1 MVMSLFHSVSDLIG
15 HTPLLQLHKL
25 DTGPCSLFLKLENQN
40 PGGSIK
46 DRVALSMINEAER
59 QGKLAP
65 GGTII
70 EATAGNTGLGLALIA
85 AQKNYR
91 LILVVPDKMSRE
103 KIFHLRAL
111 GATVLLT
118 RSDVNKG
125 HPAYYQDYAR
135 RLADETPGAFYIDQ
149 FNNDANPLAHATSTF
164 AQPAPGQHTG
174 YEYSRSGNP
183 TRHALETAIA
193 DLENGTRG
201 YAFASGLAAIS
212 TVLELLDKDSHLV
225 AVDDVYG
232 GTYRLLENVRRRS
245 AGLQVSWVKPDDLA
259 GIEAAIRPD
268 TRMIWVET
276 PTNPLLKLADL
287 SAIAAIARRHN
298 LISVADNTFASPAIH
313 RPLEHGFDIVV
324 HSATKYLNGHSDV
337 VAGLA
342 VVGDNSEL
350 AEKLGYLQNAV
361 GGVLD
366 PFSSFLTLRG
376 IRTLALRME
385 RHSANALQLAEWL
398 EQQPEVERVW
408 FPWLAS
414 HPHHQLARQQMALP
428 GGMISVVV
436 KGDEGYAERI
446 ISKLR
451 WFTLAESLGGVESL
465 VSQPFSMTHASI
477 PLEKRLANGITP
489 QLIRLS
495 VGIEDPHDLIA
506 DWQQALRRE

>member
-1 MVMSLFHSVSDLIG
+1 MKNLHTLSVHSGVFNDGHGAVMPPI
-15 HTPLLQLHKL
+15 
-25 DTGPCSLFLKLENQN
+25 
-40 PGGSIK
+40 
-46 DRVALSMINEAER
+46 
-59 QGKLAP
+59 
-65 GGTII
+65 
-70 EATAGNTGLGLALIA
+70 
-85 AQKNYR
+85 Y
-91 LILVVPDKMSRE
+91 
-103 KIFHLRAL
+103 
-111 GATVLLT
+111 
-118 RSDVNKG
+118 
-125 HPAYYQDYAR
+125 
-135 RLADETPGAFYIDQ
+135 
-149 FNNDANPLAHATSTF
+149 ATSTF

-193 DLENGTRG
+193 ELESGSRG

-232 GTYRLLENVRRRS
+232 GTWRLLENVRRHS
-245 AGLQVSWVKPDDLA
+245 AGLRVSWVKPDDLVA
-259 GIEAAIRPD
+259 LEAAIQPD

-298 LISVADNTFASPAIH
+298 IISVTDNTFASPVIH
-313 RPLEHGFDIVV
+313 RPLELGFDIVV

-337 VAGLA
+337 VAGLS
-342 VVGDNSEL
+342 VVGDNREL
-350 AEKLGYLQNAV
+350 AEKLGYLQNAL

-385 RHSANALQLAEWL
+385 RHSSNALALAEWL
-398 EQQPEVERVW
+398 EQQPQVEKVW

-414 HPHHQLARQQMALP
+414 HPHHQLARRQMALP

-436 KGDEGYAERI
+436 KGDDIYAQQV
-446 ISKLR
+446 ISRLKL
-451 WFTLAESLGGVESL
+451 FTLAESLGGVESL

-477 PLEKRLANGITP
+477 PLEQRLANGITP

-495 VGIEDPHDLIA
+495 VGIEDPQDLIA
-506 DWQQALRRE
+506 DWQHALRD